1 MTYKCP
7 LKKIVHDLFEGIL
20 NPLNN
25 IQIKKNA
32 LMSNSM
38 AETSYH
44 QPPQKNLE
52 TTEQKSSLWVHL
64 FENLPWHFFVS
75 SWLVGWLYSD
85 EILPTYVFS

>member
-25 IQIKKNA
+25 IQIKKTI
-32 LMSNSM
+32 SCQIPWRKRPIIS
-38 AETSYH
+38 
-44 QPPQKNLE
+44 PPQKNLE